1 MHGEKQT
8 KRYFVSGMVQ
18 GVGFRMFVA
27 REANKLGISGYTRNL
42 FDGRVEVLAHGT
54 RVQLEQLRAALERG
68 PLLSSVS
75 GVREEEAHIDA
86 HHQHGFVIEPSN

>member
-1 MHGEKQT
+1 MHEERQT

-27 REANKLGISGYTRNL
+27 READKLGISGYTRNL

-54 RVQLEQLRAALERG
+54 AAQLEQLKAALKRG
-68 PLLSSVS
+68 PRLSSVS
-75 GVREEEAHIDA
+75 GVHEEEAPMDA
-86 HHQHGFVIEPSN
+86 PYQDGFVIEPSD